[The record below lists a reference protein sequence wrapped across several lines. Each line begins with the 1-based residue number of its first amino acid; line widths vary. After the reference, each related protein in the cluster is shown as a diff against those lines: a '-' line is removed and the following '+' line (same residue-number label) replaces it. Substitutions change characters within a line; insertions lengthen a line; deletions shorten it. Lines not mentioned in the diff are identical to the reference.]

1 MNATD
6 YLHFKVPTQEVGKN
20 QEGES
25 KLIPHP
31 DNGRNLLP
39 SSLKLINRSSEN
51 GASE

>member
-6 YLHFKVPTQEVGKN
+6 YLHFKTPTQEVSKN
-20 QEGES
+20 QEGEP

-39 SSLKLINRSSEN
+39 SSLKLVSRSPRN
-51 GASE
+51 GSSN